1 MHRRTLAPLVAAL
14 TRLSLCL
21 TLSLLPIHAAAGGDA
36 AAGAITAGSPVARSE
51 IGFGFIPLPG
61 LGHSNDDAFDAVIH
75 DDLNGLIKRR
85 QIRALVAWSRT
96 DYFLDQGRQRGASYE
111 SIVAFERWLNRR
123 YKRLLRPIHVVI
135 IPVARDELITMLE
148 QGRGDIAVASLTIT
162 PERRKRI
169 DFSEPIYTGTNEVVV
184 SERLSPLVPDR
195 FALSGQKL
203 FMRASSSYAGSITA
217 LNGELIA
224 AGMPPAEI
232 RYADEHLEDEDILEL
247 VNTGAVQRT
256 VVDDYKARLWAA
268 VLPGIRI
275 DQAIVRQNA
284 SLAWGV
290 RKHTPKLKSL
300 VDEFVRG
307 HRIGTEFGNV
317 LARRYYGSTNHINQ
331 PLSAAELKRY
341 DQVIGLFR
349 KYGEMYGFDPLLLTA
364 QAFQES
370 GLEQSARSSEGAIG
384 IMQVLP
390 RTGRAMKVGDIQ
402 KTEPNIHAGV
412 KYLRHIA
419 DTYLEDPGIDNYNR
433 TLLAFAGYNAG
444 PGNLAKARRLAR
456 HRRLDPN
463 TWFHNVEHTMGDV
476 VGVQPVQYVANISK
490 YYLAYKLVEEQRL
503 RREEARD
510 RINIGGQPESG
521 E

>member
-1 MHRRTLAPLVAAL
+1 MHGRIPSPLIATRFAL
-14 TRLSLCL
+14 GLCL
-21 TLSLLPIHAAAGGDA
+21 ALSLLSAHAVADGEVAAGVA
-36 AAGAITAGSPVARSE
+36 TTGSPVARP
-51 IGFGFIPLPG
+51 GLGLGFIPLPG
-61 LGHSNDDAFDAVIH
+61 IGRNGDQSFDAVIH
-75 DDLNGLIKRR
+75 DDLNGLIRRR

-111 SIVAFERWLNRR
+111 SIVAFERWINRR

-135 IPVARDELITMLE
+135 IPVARDEMITMLE
-148 QGRGDIAVASLTIT
+148 QGRGDIAVATLTIT
-162 PERRKRI
+162 PERSKRI
-169 DFSEPIYTGTNEVVV
+169 DFSAPIYTGTNEVVV
-184 SERLSPLVPDR
+184 SERLSTLVPDR
-195 FALSGQKL
+195 FALSGKSL
-203 FMRASSSYAGSITA
+203 FVRASSSYAGSIVS

-247 VNTGAVQRT
+247 VNTGAIQRT
-256 VVDDYKARLWAA
+256 VVDDYKAQLWAE

-275 DQAIVRQNA
+275 DQATVRQNA

-370 GLEQSARSSEGAIG
+370 GLEQSARSSEGAVG

-390 RTGRAMKVGDIQ
+390 RTGRAMKVGDIY

-419 DTYLEDPGIDNYNR
+419 DTYLDDPGIDNYNR

-463 TWFHNVEHTMGDV
+463 TWFHNVEHTMGDA

-503 RREEARD
+503 RREEAMD
-510 RINIGGQPESG
+510 RISVGGQPENG
-521 E
+521 D